1 MKVSVIIPSYMPGDY
16 LFECLNS
23 VVHQSLN
30 LASFEI
36 LVILNGPPHPYWR
49 EISFYAEQYKNI
61 RLFYTEIL
69 GVSNAR
75 NIGIQNSCGE
85 YICFVDDD
93 DVVSNTYLE
102 ELLKCANVDT
112 ISMSNIY
119 TFKNDIHELREN
131 FFVCNKLKNKRAY
144 ENVPFFLCRS
154 FLAFPVAK
162 MIHRQIIGEHR
173 FNPQFKNGEDALFIT
188 SLTDNFSHIK
198 FASDSAIYYVR
209 ERTGSASRKR
219 LDKKELIK
227 DSFNLIKAY
236 ISVYLSNPSK
246 YSLLLFLSRIPGVL
260 KNAYILSRNK

>member
-1 MKVSVIIPSYMPGDY
+1 MNVSVIIPSYKPGNY
-16 LFECLNS
+16 LLECLD
-23 VVHQSLN
+23 SLARQTLD

-36 LVILNGPPHPYWR
+36 LVVLNGPKQPYFDK
-49 EISFYAEQYKNI
+49 ISLYIGRYKNI
-61 RLFYTEIL
+61 QFFYTEIA